1 MKGGAKH
8 LEFKDLM
15 RFDEDSIYFVFGLA
29 RPKNN
34 PNMDKD
40 QRIFLRKPVKEE
52 KDFDRKVSE
61 MFETCERTGLN
72 MYVYVSVNSRN
83 TLNALDIMS
92 DKLNAYNKEA
102 RRGKKT
108 FKKTAKALDQVWYS
122 CCMKQEARGTKYF
135 LLDIDTKDPET
146 RKTLAKI
153 VLPHSGP
160 VLVEQETRNG
170 YHWIVNP
177 FDVRLIKG
185 IPKVGI
191 QKDGLLYLGCT
202 GFKED

>member
-8 LEFKDLM
+8 LEFRELM

-135 LLDIDTKDPET
+135 LLDIDTKNPET
-146 RKTLAKI
+146 RKTLAEI

-160 VLVEQETRNG
+160 ILVEQETRNG
-170 YHWIVNP
+170 YHWIVKP

-185 IPKVGI
+185 VPNVGI